1 MASEVDICNRALQ
14 KLGADRITSLTQNS
28 VNARACNLAYEHVRD
43 AELRKHPWNFAITRT
58 TLAEDATAPSFGY
71 AAQFTLPVDCLR
83 LLPPDPLSSNFNY
96 LDWKIEGRKILT
108 DEETSLEI
116 RYIKREED
124 TGMFDALFT
133 EALSCAIAV
142 ELCEEL
148 TQSNTKAQIV
158 RDDYIKAIREARKM
172 NAFENHSEEPQTD
185 KWITCR
191 T

>member
-14 KLGADRITSLTQNS
+14 KLGAARITSLSQNS
-28 VNARACNLAYEHVRD
+28 TEARAANLAYEMVRD
-43 AELRKHPWNFAITRT
+43 AELRAHPWNFAITRT
-58 TLAEDATAPSFGY
+58 TLAEDATAPDFGY

-83 LLPPDPLSSNFNY
+83 LLPPDGVSSNFNS

-124 TGMFDALFT
+124 TAQYDPLFV
-133 EALSCAIAV
+133 EALACAMAV
-142 ELCEEL
+142 EMCEEL

-158 RDDYIKAIREARKM
+158 REDYKRAIREARKM
-172 NAFENHSEEPQTD
+172 NAFENHTEATQTD
-185 KWITCR
+185 TWITCR
-191 T
+191 V